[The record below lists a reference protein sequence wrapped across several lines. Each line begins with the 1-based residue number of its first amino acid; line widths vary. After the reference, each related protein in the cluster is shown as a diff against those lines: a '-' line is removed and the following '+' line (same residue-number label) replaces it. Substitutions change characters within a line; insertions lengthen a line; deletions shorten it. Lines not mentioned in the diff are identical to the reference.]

1 MNHQRA
7 QDHRLQRLDD
17 SRLILP
23 NRYDIPVR
31 VFANN
36 EIPME
41 REAVDQLL
49 DVLAV
54 QETVEAIHNA
64 APDFFGSTEARVEA
78 VSISPDFH
86 RGSSIPIGTTIATSG
101 FAVPQAIGNDVNCG
115 MRLLTTGLTRERMM
129 PHLDALEQRLR
140 HIFFEGGRNI
150 ALTPQQRTALL
161 SEGLPGLLNADAFRG
176 SERDAV
182 EQDLE
187 RTHGRG
193 GYAAPLIAALNDYA
207 RGSGG
212 ASYDSLLGSL
222 GGGNHFAEV
231 QVVQRVLDRAAAHA
245 WGIYEGQVV
254 IMVHSGS
261 LGLGHVANKSV
272 LDAMKAIY
280 PANLPRPKNG
290 IYVLPEG
297 EQYAAVFDHFRAAMR
312 NAANFAFGNRFY
324 LARMVAQALEEVVG
338 TVDAQMIY
346 DAPHNLLW
354 EDEGADGRFLHRKG
368 ATPARGWEA
377 MAGTAYAYWGEP
389 VIVPGSM
396 GTASY
401 LLRGS
406 GNDDALRTAC
416 HGAGRA
422 LSRGAAMRV
431 DDAQLDAF
439 LRTFR
444 VVTPVD
450 IRRSDV
456 RGRRDILKKWREA
469 LKQEAGW
476 AYKLVAPVIETLR
489 GADVAQPVAEFFPLM
504 TVKG

>member
-1 MNHQRA
+1 M
-7 QDHRLQRLDD
+7 
-17 SRLILP
+17 LP
-23 NRYDIPVR
+23 NRYDVPVR
-31 VFANN
+31 VFANG

-49 DVLAV
+49 DVLAL
-54 QETVEAIHNA
+54 QETVEAIQNA
-64 APDFFGSTEARVEA
+64 APDFFGGIVARVEA

-115 MRLLTTGLTRERMM
+115 MRLLTTGLTRERVT

-140 HIFFEGGRNI
+140 HIFFEGGRSI
-150 ALTPQQRTALL
+150 ALTPQQRAALL
-161 SEGLPGLLNADAFRG
+161 SEGLPGLLSAGVFRG
-176 SERDAV
+176 SDRDAA

-193 GYAAPLIAALNDYA
+193 GYTAPVIAALNDYVQ
-207 RGSGG
+207 GSGG
-212 ASYDSLLGSL
+212 VSYDSMLGSL
-222 GGGNHFAEV
+222 GGGNHFCEIQFVRAIY
-231 QVVQRVLDRAAAHA
+231 DRAAAHA
-245 WGIYEGQVV
+245 WGIREGQVV

-280 PANLPRPKNG
+280 PAGVPRPRNG

-297 EQYAAVFDHFRAAMR
+297 ERYADTFGHFRSAMR

-324 LARMVAQALEEVVG
+324 LARMVARALEEVIGAVE
-338 TVDAQMIY
+338 TQMIY
-346 DAPHNLLW
+346 DAPHNLMW
-354 EDEGADGRFLHRKG
+354 ENEGSAGNLFLHRKG
-368 ATPARGWEA
+368 ATPARGYES
-377 MAGTAYAYWGEP
+377 MDGTAYAYWGEP

-396 GTASY
+396 GAASY

-422 LSRGAAMRV
+422 LSRGEAMRAS
-431 DDAQLDAF
+431 DAQLDTF
-439 LRTFR
+439 LREFR

-450 IRRSDV
+450 VRRPDV
-456 RGRRDILKKWREA
+456 RGRRDILEKWREA
-469 LKQEAGW
+469 VKQEAGW
-476 AYKLVAPVIETLR
+476 AYKDVAPVVETLR